1 MVFNCNHLP
10 IFTNKDEEETFYS
23 RVEYLI
29 LNDSFNSQNDSYP
42 WSILELA
49 HLVHGWL
56 RNGRDWVPTAEYY
69 GRGIHLYPLDG
80 ITDPLLEIKSLNPKR
95 EIIGD
100 NEKENR
106 KERIH
111 SNQPDTTIKLEKNK
125 DYFSDFQD
133 YDDDFNSPIARFNI
147 VIEPQLQ
154 LKVNP
159 DLYANYQ
166 TSYPNQTTAP
176 KKESSIRNPASP
188 PARRQ

>member
-80 ITDPLLEIKSLNPKR
+80 ITDPLLEIRSLNPKR

-125 DYFSDFQD
+125 DFFSDLPGYGDNYNPQFLGLILL
-133 YDDDFNSPIARFNI
+133 FNLN
-147 VIEPQLQ
+147 L
-154 LKVNP
+154 N
-159 DLYANYQ
+159 
-166 TSYPNQTTAP
+166 
-176 KKESSIRNPASP
+176 
-188 PARRQ
+188 